1 MPHNPAENEEKT
13 IVSTSKP
20 ETWIKAWMASPGPVT
35 HSDHAILFLKGVCM
49 GTADIVPG
57 VSGGTIAFI
66 TGIYHALLTAISSF
80 NWRTFLQALRFRG
93 KEALAELHLRFIVTL
108 SAGIALAVV
117 STAHLMH
124 YLLTEHAVQTWSL
137 FFGLI
142 TASIIVVS
150 HSIKNRISSF
160 PTLIL
165 GTVLAYAITI
175 MIPLHTPEEPWF
187 IFFCGVVAICAM
199 ILPGLSGSFI
209 LIVLGKYAF
218 ITAALRNP
226 FMLENTQILMIF
238 LAGCVTG
245 ILGFSKILRYGLM
258 RWHDLTLAFLT
269 GLMLGAMRKVWPWK
283 VALESQII
291 RGKEYVIREENV
303 WPLMDGDLMI
313 AMLLMSAGFT
323 LVLVLE
329 KFSRNSSIN

>member
-1 MPHNPAENEEKT
+1 MPQNPAENEEKT
-13 IVSTSKP
+13 SVSASKH
-20 ETWIKAWMASPGPVT
+20 ETWKKAWMASPGPIT
-35 HSDHAILFLKGVCM
+35 YSDHVILFLKGVCM

-57 VSGGTIAFI
+57 VSGGTVAFI

-93 KEALAELHLRFIVTL
+93 KEALSELHLRFIVTL
-108 SAGIALAVV
+108 AAGIALAVV

-150 HSIKNRISSF
+150 HSIKNRIFSF

-165 GTVLAYAITI
+165 GTLLAYGITS

-209 LIVLGKYAF
+209 LLVLGKYAF

-245 ILGFSKILRYGLM
+245 ILGFSRILRYGLM
-258 RWHDLTLAFLT
+258 RWHDFTIAFLT
-269 GLMLGAMRKVWPWK
+269 GLMIGAMRKVWPWK

-303 WPLMDGDLMI
+303 WPLMDGDLVI
-313 AMLLMSAGFT
+313 AMLLMSTGFA

-329 KFSRNSSIN
+329 KFSGRSSTN

>member
-1 MPHNPAENEEKT
+1 MPQNPAENEEKT
-13 IVSTSKP
+13 AASTSKP
-20 ETWIKAWMASPGPVT
+20 DTWKKAWMASPGPGT
-35 HSDHAILFLKGVCM
+35 YSDHAILLLKGVCM

-80 NWRTFLQALRFRG
+80 NWRTFLQVLRLHG
-93 KEALAELHLRFIVTL
+93 KEALSELHLRFLVTL
-108 SAGIALAVV
+108 AAGITLAVV

-124 YLLTEHAVQTWSL
+124 YLLTEHPVQTWSL

-160 PTLIL
+160 PTLLL
-165 GTVLAYAITI
+165 GTLLAYGLTGL
-175 MIPLHTPEEPWF
+175 IPLHTPEEPWF

-209 LIVLGKYAF
+209 LLVLGKYAF

-226 FMLENTQILMIF
+226 FMLENTQILLIF
-238 LAGCVTG
+238 IAGCIAG
-245 ILGFSKILRYGLM
+245 ILGFSRILRYGLM
-258 RWHDLTLAFLT
+258 RWHDFTIAFLT
-269 GLMLGAMRKVWPWK
+269 GLMIGAMRKVWPWK

-303 WPLMDGDLMI
+303 WPMMDGDLVI
-313 AMLLMSAGFT
+313 ALLLMSTGFT
-323 LVLVLE
+323 LVLLLE
-329 KFSRNSSIN
+329 KFSRRSSAN